1 MTRLSNQT
9 ELSKKPD
16 TIGGQ
21 PLDMNAPLLEVKD
34 LSVEFRTDSGVV
46 HATNQLTW
54 TLNEGETVAILG
66 ESGSGKSVSSQA
78 VMGILDS
85 PPGFITNG
93 TAKFRGVDLLKLTD
107 KEKRQVQGRRI
118 AMIFQDAL
126 TALNPVYTVG
136 WQISEMFRVHEGL
149 SRREARERSI
159 DLLGSV
165 GIPSPELR
173 YDNYPHEFSG
183 GMRQRA
189 MIAMAISLD
198 PDVLIA
204 DEPTTALDVTVQ
216 AQVMELLASLQQR
229 YNMGLVLITHDLGV
243 VAGVADRL
251 VVMYAGTAVE
261 RAGVMDLYGNP
272 LHPYTRGLMDSIPR
286 ADQVGGRLNPIIG
299 QPPDLSAI
307 PPGCPFH
314 PRCPIAVPGKCNT
327 ERPTMRTIAE
337 GRDVACHFAEVNE

>member
-1 MTRLSNQT
+1 M
-9 ELSKKPD
+9 
-16 TIGGQ
+16 
-21 PLDMNAPLLEVKD
+21 
-34 LSVEFRTDSGVV
+34 
-46 HATNQLTW
+46 
-54 TLNEGETVAILG
+54 
-66 ESGSGKSVSSQA
+66 
-78 VMGILDS
+78 
-85 PPGFITNG
+85 
-93 TAKFRGVDLLKLTD
+93 
-107 KEKRQVQGRRI
+107 QGRRI

-136 WQISEMFRVHEGL
+136 WQISEMFRIHEGL

-229 YNMGLVLITHDLGV
+229 YHMGLVLITHDLGV

-261 RAGVMDLYGNP
+261 RTGGVCPSCHWLKVGNHPDLLVLPSASLPGAHENADDHERIKIDEVRALQEFVHRQSQGLRLVVLDHADSLTVAAANALLKTLEEPRAGVYLWLVTD
-272 LHPYTRGLMDSIPR
+272 HPSRLMPTIKS
-286 ADQVGGRLNPIIG
+286 RL
-299 QPPDLSAI
+299 Q
-307 PPGCPFH
+307 
-314 PRCPIAVPGKCNT
+314 T
-327 ERPTMRTIAE
+327 
-337 GRDVACHFAEVNE
+337 

>member
-1 MTRLSNQT
+1 MSLLSNQT
-9 ELSKKPD
+9 ELRNKPD
-16 TIGGQ
+16 TIGRHS
-21 PLDMNAPLLEVKD
+21 LDMNAPLLEVKD
-34 LSVEFRTDSGVV
+34 LSVEFRTDSGIVK
-46 HATNQLTW
+46 ATNELTW
-54 TLNEGETVAILG
+54 SLNEGETIAILG

-85 PPGFITNG
+85 PPGYITNG
-93 TAKFRGVDLLKLTD
+93 TAKFRGVDLLKLTA

-149 SRREARERSI
+149 NRREARERSI

-261 RAGVMDLYGNP
+261 RAGVHDLYAKP
-272 LHPYTRGLMDSIPR
+272 LHPYTKGLMDSIPR

-307 PPGCPFH
+307 PSGCPFH
-314 PRCPIAVPGKCNT
+314 PRCPIAVPGKCNI
-327 ERPTMRTIAE
+327 EKPEMRAITDRRE
-337 GRDVACHFAEVNE
+337 VSCHFAEANE

>member
-1 MTRLSNQT
+1 MTQLSNQT
-9 ELSKKPD
+9 QLSSKSNK
-16 TIGGQ
+16 IGNHE
-21 PLDMNAPLLEVKD
+21 LDMNAPLLEVKD
-34 LSVEFRTDSGVV
+34 LSVEFRTDSGIV
-46 HATNQLTW
+46 HATNSLTW
-54 TLNEGETVAILG
+54 SLNEGETIAILG

-78 VMGILDS
+78 VMGILDT
-85 PPGFITNG
+85 PPGYITNG
-93 TAKFRGVDLLKLTD
+93 TAKFRGVDLLKLNNH
-107 KEKRQVQGRRI
+107 EKREVQGRRI

-126 TALNPVYTVG
+126 TALNPVYSVG

-149 SRREARERSI
+149 SKREARERSI

-229 YNMGLVLITHDLGV
+229 YNMGMVLITHDLGV

-261 RAGVMDLYGNP
+261 RAGVNELYADP
-272 LHPYTRGLMDSIPR
+272 LHPYTRGLMHSIPR

-327 ERPTMRTIAE
+327 EKPSMRTIAE
-337 GRDVACHFAEVNE
+337 GRDVSCHFAKVSE